1 MNFHKGF
8 FFDQSNF
15 EPILILK
22 SNDIMADPKFKIH
35 KSNNGQY
42 YFNLHAPNGQIIAT
56 SETYTT
62 KQNCKNG
69 IESVKTNAPIAEIED
84 VTNE

>member
-1 MNFHKGF
+1 
-8 FFDQSNF
+8 
-15 EPILILK
+15 
-22 SNDIMADPKFKIH
+22 MAEPKFKIH

-42 YFNLHAPNGQIIAT
+42 YFNLHAPYGQIIAT

-69 IESVKTNAPIAEIED
+69 IESVKVNAPKADTED
-84 VTNE
+84 LTLE